1 MGSGLDVPYPPEH
14 AGLMRQMAENG
25 AVISEYPLG
34 TKPDARHF
42 PRRNRL
48 LSGLSLGTLV
58 IEAPARSGTFSTIR
72 SALEQ
77 NREVLCVPGSIYS
90 PASALTNQMIRE
102 GAKLVMNAEDV
113 LEELNLGAA
122 TAHQSPLPGLDEPVS
137 GDEAAIYEVLN
148 LDPQHID
155 DLSRRTEIPV
165 TRVMGALSVMEL
177 RGQVR
182 QVGRM
187 NFIRARASP
196 AHDTRA

>member
-113 LEELNLGAA
+113 LEELNLGAP
-122 TAHQSPLPGLDEPVS
+122 TAHQSPLPGLDDTCPGDAPGWEAPPHRECTSVPAVQAAGRTGGREGEHLGCGGAGVEKSRGS
-137 GDEAAIYEVLN
+137 GPMGGRRLN
-148 LDPQHID
+148 M
-155 DLSRRTEIPV
+155 TM
-165 TRVMGALSVMEL
+165 TR
-177 RGQVR
+177 
-182 QVGRM
+182 
-187 NFIRARASP
+187 
-196 AHDTRA
+196 